1 MAGSRRR
8 YKNISLLNDRIAR
21 LREKSAQQEY
31 GIRNTLKEIRDDLRP
46 VNIIRN
52 SLNSI
57 TRNRESRN
65 TLLKTAAGFVIGIL
79 LKKYLGG
86 KKNDKGAN
94 PIKEG
99 LREGLVSA
107 VVNNADRLK
116 DIGSAILE
124 QVLNGGGNKQNEESG
139 EQED

>member
-1 MAGSRRR
+1 MAGPRQ

-21 LREKSAQQEY
+21 LREKSTQQEH
-31 GIRNTLKEIRDDLRP
+31 GIRNTLKEIREDLRP
-46 VNIIRN
+46 VNIIKN

-57 TRNRESRN
+57 TRDRKTRN
-65 TLLKTAAGFVIGIL
+65 TFLKTAAGFFIGIL

-86 KKNDKGAN
+86 KKETQGTN
-94 PIKEG
+94 PVKEG
-99 LREGLVSA
+99 LREGLVNA

-124 QVLNGGGNKQNEESG
+124 QVLSGSGKKQNPEPD